1 MVPRQNDKSR
11 AIKTELTNKR
21 IYDQR
26 QHGKVQYDQYE
37 KLNICMGLTS
47 EANYYTKISSLMKR
61 HEKVFDTENT
71 ELHSSRISAVLFDQK
86 HANLQRSFRQCCFFP
101 TSYREAVTSSEGP
114 QWKEAIKS
122 EIDSILQN
130 HTWELVDLPPG
141 CKPLGYKWIF
151 KKKMKADGTIDKYKA
166 RLVIKGF
173 RQREGLDYF
182 DTYLPVTRIT
192 SIRMI
197 LAIAALRNLE
207 VHQMDVKTAFLNGD
221 LEEEIYMNQPEG
233 FIAPGQENKVC
244 RLVKSL
250 YGLKQ
255 APKQWHQ
262 KFDHAMLE
270 SGFKINECDKCVYVK
285 DTSSG
290 YVILCLYVD
299 DMLIVG
305 SNDKMIKS
313 TKDMLKSKFDMKDMG
328 LADVIL
334 GIKIIRTQN
343 GLVLSQ
349 AHYVDK
355 ILNTHNAGDSGLA
368 RTPIDTSKHLSKNR
382 GAGVA
387 QLEYSRIIG
396 MLMYLMTSTRPDLA
410 YAVSR
415 LSRYTSNPSY
425 AHWGAMIR
433 VLHYLR
439 YSRDYGLHYE
449 RYPAAIK
456 GYSDANWISDI
467 KDSRSTSGYI
477 FTLCGG
483 AISWKSSKQTV
494 IAKSTMELEFIALDK
509 CGQEAEWLR
518 QFIEDIPRWP
528 KPVMAISIHCDSQ
541 SAIGRAHSIMYNG
554 KSRHIHRRNNSI
566 RQLLST
572 GVMSIDYVKSKDN
585 ITDPLTK
592 GLSRELVSKSSKGMR
607 LKPLKE

>member
-1 MVPRQNDKSR
+1 MLSNNNLTFDGGREKNPDIQKNTVMESRNASFFEHIFPCLSKETGSSARLDDEVVQDKRQRDDNDLQDERQDQTEEEEVEPRRSKRARNEKSFGPDFVSFMV
-11 AIKTELTNKR
+11 
-21 IYDQR
+21 
-26 QHGKVQYDQYE
+26 
-37 KLNICMGLTS
+37 
-47 EANYYTKISSLMKR
+47 
-61 HEKVFDTENT
+61 EN
-71 ELHSSRISAVLFDQK
+71 E
-86 HANLQRSFRQCCFFP
+86 P
-101 TSYREAVTSSEGP
+101 TSYREAVTSSEGQ
-114 QWKEAIKS
+114 QWREAIKS
-122 EIDSILQN
+122 EIESILQN

-166 RLVIKGF
+166 RLVIKGY

-182 DTYLPVTRIT
+182 DTYSPVTRIT

-197 LAIAALRNLE
+197 IAIAALRNLE
-207 VHQMDVKTAFLNGD
+207 IHQMDVKTAFLNGD

-233 FIAPGQENKVC
+233 FTAPGQEGKVC

-262 KFDHAMLE
+262 KFDNTMLE

-305 SNDKMIKS
+305 SNDKMIRS

-343 GLVLSQ
+343 GLVLS
-349 AHYVDK
+349 
-355 ILNTHNAGDSGLA
+355 
-368 RTPIDTSKHLSKNR
+368 
-382 GAGVA
+382 
-387 QLEYSRIIG
+387 
-396 MLMYLMTSTRPDLA
+396 TRPDLA
-410 YAVSR
+410 YAISR

-425 AHWGAMIR
+425 AHWKAITR

-439 YSRDYGLHYE
+439 YSRDYGLHYD
-449 RYPAAIK
+449 RHPAVIE

-467 KDSRSTSGYI
+467 KDSRSTSGYV
-477 FTLCGG
+477 FTQGG
-483 AISWKSSKQTV
+483 A
-494 IAKSTMELEFIALDK
+494 
-509 CGQEAEWLR
+509 
-518 QFIEDIPRWP
+518 
-528 KPVMAISIHCDSQ
+528 AIS
-541 SAIGRAHSIMYNG
+541 
-554 KSRHIHRRNNSI
+554 
-566 RQLLST
+566 
-572 GVMSIDYVKSKDN
+572 
-585 ITDPLTK
+585 
-592 GLSRELVSKSSKGMR
+592 
-607 LKPLKE
+607 